1 MIISEFIDRL
11 NRVLKE
17 KGDIEVVINVEDD
30 YSRSDSHYEPASFA
44 VTKNYTE
51 DDGLWKV
58 EVF

>member
-30 YSRSDSHYEPASFA
+30 YSRSDSHYELASFA
-44 VTKNYTE
+44 VII
-51 DDGLWKV
+51 DGKDKV